1 MTSIDQERVKDEL
14 SALVDHANRRGLNSA
29 DLPVVCAICTGLL
42 LREHGD
48 DDDQRRRALATLY
61 EIMQDHA
68 GLGRKDGAH

>member
-42 LREHGD
+42 VREHGD
-48 DDDQRRRALATLY
+48 DDDQRRQVLATLY
-61 EIMQDHA
+61 EIMAEHA
-68 GLGRKDGAH
+68 GVGQGGAH